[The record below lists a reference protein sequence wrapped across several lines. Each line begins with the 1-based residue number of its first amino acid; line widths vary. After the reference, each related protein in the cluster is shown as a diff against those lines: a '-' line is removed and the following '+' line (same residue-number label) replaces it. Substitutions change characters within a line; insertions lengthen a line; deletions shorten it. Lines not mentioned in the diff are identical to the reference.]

1 MLSDATMFLS
11 DAAVVAIVTSIPATI
26 GAIGALIVSLRNG
39 QKVDAVQ
46 HTVDGN
52 LTALKTELS
61 VATNR
66 ILEMTT
72 EVSTANSHIRKLL
85 SPPVP
90 GPAGPPGPPGP
101 AGAAAL
107 IGITGSGAA
116 VPLAAVPA
124 FQVGQTETQGA
135 PAP

>member
-1 MLSDATMFLS
+1 MPDVTVLSDAT
-11 DAAVVAIVTSIPATI
+11 VVAIATAIPATI

-66 ILEMTT
+66 ILEMQN
-72 EVSTANSHIRKLL
+72 EISVANSHIRKLL
-85 SPPVP
+85 TPVIA

-101 AGAAAL
+101 AGGAAL
-107 IGITGSGAA
+107 IGITGAGVA
-116 VPLAAVPA
+116 VPLAAVPGL
-124 FQVGQTETQGA
+124 QVGQAGA

>member
-1 MLSDATMFLS
+1 MLADALLS

-39 QKVDAVQ
+39 MKVDAVQ

-85 SPPVP
+85 SPVITGPV

-101 AGAAAL
+101 AAL
-107 IGITGSGAA
+107 IGITGTGVA
-116 VPLAAVPA
+116 VPLGPSPA
-124 FQVGQTETQGA
+124 SG
-135 PAP
+135 

>member
-1 MLSDATMFLS
+1 MLADALLS

-39 QKVDAVQ
+39 AKVDAVQ

-85 SPPVP
+85 SPAVP
-90 GPAGPPGPPGP
+90 GPAGPQGPPGP

-107 IGITGSGAA
+107 IGITGSGTA

-124 FQVGQTETQGA
+124 FQVGQGTQGA
-135 PAP
+135 PP